1 MVQVGIKDPKAFLI
15 GGGEIDKTP
24 LTMFMCRELVKTG
37 NKYGPF
43 FKFETKKQMKYA
55 RHGHSVC
62 AIADR
67 YIMVSGSRKEINI
80 S

>member
-1 MVQVGIKDPKAFLI
+1 MVQVGIKDQKAFLI

-43 FKFETKKQMKYA
+43 FKFETKK
-55 RHGHSVC
+55 
-62 AIADR
+62 
-67 YIMVSGSRKEINI
+67 
-80 S
+80 

>member
-1 MVQVGIKDPKAFLI
+1 MVQVGIKDPKAFLL
-15 GGGEIDKTP
+15 GGGEIDKVP
-24 LTMFMCRELVKTG
+24 MTMFMCRELVKSEAR
-37 NKYGPF
+37 YGPF
-43 FKFETKKQMKYA
+43 FKFEVRKQMKYA

-67 YIMVSGSRKEINI
+67 YIMVSGSRKEINL